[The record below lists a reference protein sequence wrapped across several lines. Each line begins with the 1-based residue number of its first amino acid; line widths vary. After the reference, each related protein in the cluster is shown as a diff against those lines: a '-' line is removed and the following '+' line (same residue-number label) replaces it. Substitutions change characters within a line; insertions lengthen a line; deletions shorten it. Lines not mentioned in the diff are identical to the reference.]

1 MLALAAGLGLLAFP
15 WVFQQPYPR
24 DVMIRVFLYA
34 RMYRH
39 WSVQRMRRKARH
51 VVEHLFAT
59 FTEAPELM
67 PHDWNACAALD
78 ATARARVVADYI
90 AGMTDRFALQEH
102 SKLTDPMVN
111 G

>member
-1 MLALAAGLGLLAFP
+1 
-15 WVFQQPYPR
+15 
-24 DVMIRVFLYA
+24 MIRFSDATFAELKVIREFLYR

-39 WSVQRMRRKARH
+39 WTVQRMRRKARR
-51 VVEHLFAT
+51 VVEELFAT
-59 FTEAPELM
+59 FAEAPELM
-67 PHDWNACAALD
+67 PAEWNACAALD

-102 SKLTDPMVN
+102 RKLTDPMVK

>member
-1 MLALAAGLGLLAFP
+1 
-15 WVFQQPYPR
+15 
-24 DVMIRVFLYA
+24 
-34 RMYRH
+34 
-39 WSVQRMRRKARH
+39 MRRKARH
-51 VVEHLFAT
+51 MVEHLFAT

-67 PHDWNACAALD
+67 PHDWNACSALD